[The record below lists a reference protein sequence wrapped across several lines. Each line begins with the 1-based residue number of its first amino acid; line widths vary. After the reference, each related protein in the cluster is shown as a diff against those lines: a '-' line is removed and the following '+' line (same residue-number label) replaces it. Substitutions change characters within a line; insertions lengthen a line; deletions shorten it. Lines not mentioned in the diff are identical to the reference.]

1 VIATPLNLTVQR
13 FITKMQIQFKHKHQ
27 VKIADLLWEAQDEA
41 SVNLILK
48 TFGHDARVVYN
59 MMIASSMD
67 QVTDTN
73 LAEQALNKIFKE

>member
-1 VIATPLNLTVQR
+1 MELQLQN
-13 FITKMQIQFKHKHQ
+13 KHQ

-67 QVTDTN
+67 QVTDTD
-73 LAEQALNKIFKE
+73 LAEHVLNKIFKE

>member
-1 VIATPLNLTVQR
+1 MELQLQN
-13 FITKMQIQFKHKHQ
+13 KHQ

-59 MMIASSMD
+59 MMIASTMD
-67 QVTDTN
+67 QVTDTD
-73 LAEQALNKIFKE
+73 LAEHVLNKIFKE

>member
-1 VIATPLNLTVQR
+1 MELQLQN
-13 FITKMQIQFKHKHQ
+13 KHQ

-73 LAEQALNKIFKE
+73 LAKHVLNKIFKE